1 MNRLKSPL
9 RRALAIAAG
18 ATIGLAGI
26 AALGAPAAAT
36 GNHTE
41 KFKLF
46 VVTVAGE
53 ATCDAETGN
62 WLVDWTVS
70 QNWPK
75 LDELAKIDFPI
86 KPELVIK
93 EMSLSPDGTTLDGFA
108 EGSVIP
114 KAGEGELTGTQVVP
128 GDATEATLSVTA
140 KWKLKVL
147 RGKKPQGQT
156 AVGSVAF
163 DGECSKPTPNPS
175 ATFASACDGS
185 VVVTLVNGDGGTAPA
200 KFTVTGAADFTESVT
215 VQPAESA
222 TVTVPAE
229 NASSIV
235 VTEEGSGEPL
245 AESAWTE
252 PEDCV
257 EPAEPEGT
265 VEYTCDQMIF
275 TLTNPEDGESITV
288 TFTPNEGEAQELTVE
303 PGETGSVAFEAFDGL
318 EVTPSGDGLET
329 VEPFVWEQPED
340 CDEDGGSGAGD
351 GDGGSLPVTGAA
363 AGGLA
368 AGAVALLAIGGV
380 LFYLARRRRVTFTA

>member
-18 ATIGLAGI
+18 ATIGLASI
-26 AALGAPAAAT
+26 AAFGAPAAAT
-36 GNHTE
+36 GNHKE
-41 KFKLF
+41 NFKLF
-46 VVTVAGE
+46 VVTVTGE

-62 WLVDWTVS
+62 WLVGWTVS
-70 QNWPK
+70 QNK
-75 LDELAKIDFPI
+75 LESEELAKQDFQV
-86 KPELVIK
+86 KRDATVK
-93 EMSLSPDGTTLDGFA
+93 EMSLSPDGTTLDGLA
-108 EGSVIP
+108 KGAVIP
-114 KAGEGELTGTQVVP
+114 TAGEGELTGTQVVP
-128 GDATEATLSVTA
+128 GDSTEATLSVTA
-140 KWKLKVL
+140 KWKFRLGGKVE
-147 RGKKPQGQT
+147 RT
-156 AVGSVAF
+156 AVGSVTF
-163 DGECSKPTPNPS
+163 DGECTKPTPNPS

-215 VQPAESA
+215 VQPAEST

-235 VTEEGSGEPL
+235 VTEEGSEEPL

-257 EPAEPEGT
+257 EPADPEGT

-318 EVTPSGDGLET
+318 KVTPSGDGLET

-351 GDGGSLPVTGAA
+351 GDEGSLPVTGAA

-380 LFYLARRRRVTFTA
+380 LFYLARRRRVTFTV

>member
-36 GNHTE
+36 GNHKE
-41 KFKLF
+41 NFKLF
-46 VVTVAGE
+46 VVTVTGE

-62 WLVDWTVS
+62 WLVGWTVS
-70 QNWPK
+70 QNK
-75 LDELAKIDFPI
+75 LEREELAKQDFQV
-86 KPELVIK
+86 KRDATVK
-93 EMSLSPDGTTLDGFA
+93 EMSLSPDATTLDGFA
-108 EGSVIP
+108 KGAVIP
-114 KAGEGELTGTQVVP
+114 TAGEGELTGTQVVP

-140 KWKLKVL
+140 KWKFRVGGKVE
-147 RGKKPQGQT
+147 RT
-156 AVGSVAF
+156 AVGSVTF
-163 DGECSKPTPNPS
+163 DGECNKPTANPS

-185 VVVTLVNGDGGTAPA
+185 VVVTLVNGEGGTAPA

-215 VQPAESA
+215 VQPAEST

-235 VTEEGSGEPL
+235 VTEEGSEEPL

-257 EPAEPEGT
+257 EPAEPEGII
-265 VEYTCDQMIF
+265 ESTCDQLIF
-275 TLTNPEDGESITV
+275 TINNPEDGETITV
-288 TFTPNEGEAQELTVE
+288 DFVPNEGDTLTVTVG
-303 PGETGSVAFEAFDGL
+303 PGESGVAEFDAFEGL
-318 EVTPSGDGLET
+318 EVTPV
-329 VEPFVWEQPED
+329 VEGFEDESEAFAWELPED
-340 CDEDGGSGAGD
+340 CDTGGEG
-351 GDGGSLPVTGAA
+351 GGSLPVTGAA